1 MRTATRFLCTSD
13 FRRGERT
20 IEGFCQGKALMA
32 TEERGDFMGMAAG
45 AQIEPTGQFT
55 VVVMLD
61 TDMNEPARKA
71 DALNEPIF
79 GKAAELQIGGGDEKN
94 FMAPGSPITP
104 AESQIDQGDVR
115 AHEADDWPGPEIP
128 EEETNR
134 EVQCRNNAEKNRKT
148 KGTQ

>member
-1 MRTATRFLCTSD
+1 MRTATRFLCSSD
-13 FRRGERT
+13 FRRGQGT
-20 IEGFCQGKALMA
+20 IEGLCQGKALMA
-32 TEERGDFMGMAAG
+32 AKKRCNFMDMAAG
-45 AQIEPTGQFT
+45 TQIEPANQLT
-55 VVVMLD
+55 VVIMLD
-61 TDMNEPARKA
+61 IDMNEPARKA